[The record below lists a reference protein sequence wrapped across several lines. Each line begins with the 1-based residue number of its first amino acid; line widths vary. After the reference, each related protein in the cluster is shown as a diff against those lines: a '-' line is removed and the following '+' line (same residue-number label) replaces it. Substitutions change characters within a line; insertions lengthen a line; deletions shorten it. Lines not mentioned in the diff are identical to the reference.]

1 MCEYRCRKKM
11 RGSLYGGIGLSW
23 SYKKLWILL
32 LDRKMKKT
40 DLLKVAGINSN
51 ALARMGKDQTVT
63 MDALAKICK
72 ALDCGIQD
80 IVEYIPDE
88 D

>member
-1 MCEYRCRKKM
+1 M
-11 RGSLYGGIGLSW
+11 SW

-40 DLLKVAGINSN
+40 DLLKAAGINSN

-72 ALDCGIQD
+72 ALDCNIQD
-80 IVEYIPDE
+80 IVEYVPDE

>member
-1 MCEYRCRKKM
+1 M
-11 RGSLYGGIGLSW
+11 YGGIGLSW